1 MNPQTYPTPNPGQ
14 FVAHDLAIEAAAAVY
29 QLVDKVSPTHR
40 SLADQARRSSASVPL
55 NLAEGA
61 GRAGNDRLQH
71 FRIAFGSAKETRSSI
86 QLLTAIGAV
95 NNPGAAKTLALLD
108 RVNAM
113 SYRLAHPRG

>member
-1 MNPQTYPTPNPGQ
+1 VNPQTHPTPKPGE
-14 FVAHDLAIEAAAAVY
+14 FVAHDLAIEAAGLVY

-40 SLADQARRSSASVPL
+40 SLADQARRAAASVPL

-71 FRIAFGSAKETRSSI
+71 FRIAFGSAKETKSAI
-86 QLLTAIGAV
+86 HLLTVISAV
-95 NNPGAAKTLALLD
+95 DSTRAARTLALLD

-113 SYRLAHPRG
+113 SYRLAHPRS